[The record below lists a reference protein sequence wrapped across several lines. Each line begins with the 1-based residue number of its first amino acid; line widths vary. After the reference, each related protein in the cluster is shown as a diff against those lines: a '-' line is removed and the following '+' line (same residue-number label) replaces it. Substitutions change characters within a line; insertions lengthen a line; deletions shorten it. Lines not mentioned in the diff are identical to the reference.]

1 MFAAEAWREVNE
13 GLIAA
18 AVDFLRTGYT
28 FRQLASLP
36 LSVYSNLP
44 KRVGIEAM
52 KAQSARLA
60 LLFSCLGHAYMHLFT
75 AFYFVIA
82 LSLEADWGIPNHE
95 LVKLWALGS
104 LLVGLAALPAGW
116 LGDRWSAAGMMTVF
130 FIGLGISGIVCGLV
144 SSTTALML
152 GLAAV
157 GLFSAIYH
165 PVGIA
170 WLVRSARARGMA
182 LAVNGIFGSLG
193 VASAGLVAGV
203 LIDAV
208 SWRAAFIVPGALC
221 LATGIAL
228 LVALR
233 LGWVR
238 ESAAEHAPEPL
249 PSRGDRA
256 RVYAVLL
263 MTMAVMGLMFHATQ
277 ASLPKV
283 FDLRLRD
290 LAGEGALGIG
300 ALVALVYTAGGLMQ
314 LAGGWLAD
322 RFPLKPIYLGAFVLQ
337 VPVMAL
343 IASTGSLPLIG
354 LSVMT
359 VILSSAALPAEN
371 MLLARYTPSRHRS
384 LAFGV
389 KFVLAFAIAN
399 PAILLASWVEGRS
412 GEFTQLYL
420 ILAVIAAAA
429 AVVACFLPSARPLG
443 RLAMPAE

>member
-1 MFAAEAWREVNE
+1 
-13 GLIAA
+13 
-18 AVDFLRTGYT
+18 
-28 FRQLASLP
+28 
-36 LSVYSNLP
+36 
-44 KRVGIEAM
+44 M
-52 KAQSARLA
+52 KDNSARLA

-82 LSLEADWGIPNHE
+82 LSLEAEWGVPNHE

-116 LGDRWSAAGMMTVF
+116 LGDRWSASGMMCVF
-130 FIGLGISGIVCGLV
+130 FLGLGVSGIVCGLV
-144 SSTTALML
+144 ESTTALML

-165 PVGIA
+165 PVGVA
-170 WLVRSARARGMA
+170 WLIRSARSRGMA

-208 SWRAAFIVPGALC
+208 SWRAAFIVPGVVC
-221 LATGIAL
+221 LVTGLAL
-228 LVALR
+228 LVVLR
-233 LGWVR
+233 LGWLR
-238 ESAAEHAPEPL
+238 EAAADRAPEPL
-249 PSRGDRA
+249 PSRGDRV

-263 MTMAVMGLMFHATQ
+263 LTMAVMGLLFHATQ

-290 LAGEGALGIG
+290 LVGEGALGIG

-314 LAGGWLAD
+314 LVGGWLAD
-322 RFPLKPIYLGAFVLQ
+322 RYPLKPIYLSAFVLQ

-343 IASTGSLPLIG
+343 FASSGSFPLVA
-354 LSVMT
+354 LAVMT
-359 VILSSAALPAEN
+359 VMLSAAALPAEN
-371 MLLARYTPSRHRS
+371 MLLARYTPSQHRS

-412 GEFTQLYL
+412 GEFDALYL
-420 ILAVIAAAA
+420 FLAVIAAGA
-429 AVVACFLPSARPLG
+429 AVVACFLPSARSFE
-443 RLAMPAE
+443 RAAMPAE

>member
-1 MFAAEAWREVNE
+1 
-13 GLIAA
+13 
-18 AVDFLRTGYT
+18 
-28 FRQLASLP
+28 
-36 LSVYSNLP
+36 
-44 KRVGIEAM
+44 M
-52 KAQSARLA
+52 KANSARLA

-82 LSLEADWGIPNHE
+82 LSLESAWNIPNHE

-116 LGDRWSAAGMMTVF
+116 LGDRWSAPGMMAVF

-144 SSTTALML
+144 NSTTALML

-165 PVGIA
+165 PVGVA
-170 WLVRSARARGMA
+170 WLVRSAKARGMA

-208 SWRAAFIVPGALC
+208 SWRAAFIVPGAVC
-221 LATGIAL
+221 LVTGIAL
-228 LVALR
+228 VVALR
-233 LGWVR
+233 LGWL
-238 ESAAEHAPEPL
+238 EEAAVDRAPEPA
-249 PSRGDRA
+249 PSRGDMV
-256 RVYAVLL
+256 RVYAILL
-263 MTMAVMGLMFHATQ
+263 MTMAVMGLMFHGTQ

-290 LAGEGALGIG
+290 IAGEGALGIG

-322 RFPLKPIYLGAFVLQ
+322 RYPLKPIYLAAFVLQ

-343 IASTGSLPLIG
+343 IATTGNAALIA
-354 LSVMT
+354 LSIMT

-389 KFVLAFAIAN
+389 KFVLAFSIAN

-412 GEFTQLYL
+412 GEYTEFFF
-420 ILAVIAAAA
+420 ILAAIAAVA
-429 AVVACFLPSARPLG
+429 AVVASFLPFARPAG
-443 RLAMPAE
+443 QLAVPAE

>member
-1 MFAAEAWREVNE
+1 
-13 GLIAA
+13 
-18 AVDFLRTGYT
+18 
-28 FRQLASLP
+28 
-36 LSVYSNLP
+36 
-44 KRVGIEAM
+44 M
-52 KAQSARLA
+52 KAQRAHLA
-60 LLFSCLGHAYMHLFT
+60 LVFSCLGHAYMHLFT

-82 LSLEADWGIPNHE
+82 LSLETAWGVPNHE
-95 LVKLWALGS
+95 LIKLWALGS

-116 LGDRWSAAGMMTVF
+116 LGDRWSASGMMSVF

-144 SSTTALML
+144 ESTFALML
-152 GLAAV
+152 GLTAI

-170 WLVRSARARGMA
+170 WLVKSARARGMA

-203 LIDAV
+203 LIDTV
-208 SWRAAFIVPGALC
+208 SWRAAFIVPGVLC
-221 LATGIAL
+221 LVTGLAL
-228 LVALR
+228 VLALR

-238 ESAAEHAPEPL
+238 ESEADRVAEPL
-249 PSRGDRA
+249 PPRGDRV

-290 LAGEGALGIG
+290 IAGEGALGIG
-300 ALVALVYTAGGLMQ
+300 ALVALVFTAGGMMQ
-314 LAGGWLAD
+314 LVGGWLAD
-322 RFPLKPIYLGAFVLQ
+322 RFPLKPIYLAAFVFQ

-343 IASTGSLPLIG
+343 IAVTGNPLLI
-354 LSVMT
+354 LLAIST

-371 MLLARYTPSRHRS
+371 LLLARHTPTRHRS

-389 KFVLAFAIAN
+389 KYVLAFAIAN

-412 GEFTQLYL
+412 GEYSQLYF
-420 ILAVIAAAA
+420 ILAGIAGVAALA
-429 AVVACFLPSARPLG
+429 ACFLPSARTYG
-443 RLAMPAE
+443 SAAVAAE

>member
-1 MFAAEAWREVNE
+1 M
-13 GLIAA
+13 
-18 AVDFLRTGYT
+18 
-28 FRQLASLP
+28 
-36 LSVYSNLP
+36 
-44 KRVGIEAM
+44 RVGITAM
-52 KAQSARLA
+52 KAPSARLA
-60 LLFSCLGHAYMHLFT
+60 LLFSWLGHAYMHLFT

-95 LVKLWALGS
+95 LIKLWALGS

-116 LGDRWSAAGMMTVF
+116 LGDRWSASGMMTVF

-144 SSTTALML
+144 NSTLALML
-152 GLAAV
+152 GLSAI

-170 WLVRSARARGMA
+170 WLVKSARARGMA

-208 SWRAAFIVPGALC
+208 SWRAAFIVPGSLC
-221 LATGIAL
+221 LVTGLAL
-228 LVALR
+228 ALSLR

-238 ESAAEHAPEPL
+238 EAEGDQVAEPA
-249 PSRGDRA
+249 PSRGDMV

-263 MTMAVMGLMFHATQ
+263 MTMAVMGLLFHATQ
-277 ASLPKV
+277 ASLPRM

-290 LAGEGALGIG
+290 FAGEGALGIG

-322 RFPLKPIYLGAFVLQ
+322 RFPLKPIYLGAFLFQ

-343 IASTGSLPLIG
+343 IATTGSPLLIA
-354 LSVMT
+354 LAIFT

-371 MLLARYTPSRHRS
+371 MLLARYTPTRHRS

-389 KFVLAFAIAN
+389 KYVLAFAIAN

-412 GEFTQLYL
+412 GEFTQLYF
-420 ILAVIAAAA
+420 ILAAIAGIATLITL
-429 AVVACFLPSARPLG
+429 FLPSARPLG
-443 RLAMPAE
+443 PAAVPAE

>member
-1 MFAAEAWREVNE
+1 
-13 GLIAA
+13 
-18 AVDFLRTGYT
+18 
-28 FRQLASLP
+28 
-36 LSVYSNLP
+36 
-44 KRVGIEAM
+44 
-52 KAQSARLA
+52 
-60 LLFSCLGHAYMHLFT
+60 
-75 AFYFVIA
+75 
-82 LSLEADWGIPNHE
+82 
-95 LVKLWALGS
+95 
-104 LLVGLAALPAGW
+104 
-116 LGDRWSAAGMMTVF
+116 MMTVF

-144 SSTTALML
+144 NSTFALML

-170 WLVRSARARGMA
+170 WLVKSARARGMA

-208 SWRAAFIVPGALC
+208 SWRAAFIVPGVVC
-221 LATGIAL
+221 LVTGLAL
-228 LVALR
+228 LLALR

-238 ESAAEHAPEPL
+238 EVAADQVVEPA

-256 RVYAVLL
+256 RVYGVLL
-263 MTMAVMGLMFHATQ
+263 LTMAVMGLMFHATQ

-290 LAGEGALGIG
+290 LTGEGALGIG
-300 ALVALVYTAGGLMQ
+300 ALVALVYTAGGMMQ

-322 RFPLKPIYLGAFVLQ
+322 RFPLKPIYLAAFLFQ

-343 IASTGSLPLIG
+343 IATTGSPALIA
-354 LSVMT
+354 LAIFT

-371 MLLARYTPSRHRS
+371 MLIARYTPLRHRS
-384 LAFGV
+384 LAYGV
-389 KFVLAFAIAN
+389 KYVLAFAIAN

-412 GEFTQLYL
+412 GEFTLLYF
-420 ILAVIAAAA
+420 ILAAIAGIAALITCL
-429 AVVACFLPSARPLG
+429 VPSARRFG
-443 RLAMPAE
+443 QAAAPAE

>member
-1 MFAAEAWREVNE
+1 
-13 GLIAA
+13 
-18 AVDFLRTGYT
+18 
-28 FRQLASLP
+28 
-36 LSVYSNLP
+36 
-44 KRVGIEAM
+44 M
-52 KAQSARLA
+52 KANSARLA

-82 LSLEADWGIPNHE
+82 LSLESAWNIPNHE

-116 LGDRWSAAGMMTVF
+116 LGDRWSAPGMMAVF

-144 SSTTALML
+144 NSTTALML

-165 PVGIA
+165 PVGVA

-208 SWRAAFIVPGALC
+208 SWRAAFIVPGVVC
-221 LATGIAL
+221 LLTGIAL
-228 LVALR
+228 VVALR
-233 LGWVR
+233 LGWL
-238 ESAAEHAPEPL
+238 EEAAVDRAPEPA
-249 PSRGDRA
+249 PSRSDMV
-256 RVYAVLL
+256 RVYAILL
-263 MTMAVMGLMFHATQ
+263 MTMAVMGLMFHGTQ

-290 LAGEGALGIG
+290 IAGEGALGIG

-322 RFPLKPIYLGAFVLQ
+322 RYPLKPIYLGAFVLQ

-343 IASTGSLPLIG
+343 IATTGNASLIA
-354 LSVMT
+354 LSIMT

-389 KFVLAFAIAN
+389 KFVLAFSIAN

-412 GEFTQLYL
+412 GEYTEFFF
-420 ILAVIAAAA
+420 ILAAIAAVA
-429 AVVACFLPSARPLG
+429 AVVASFLPFARPAG
-443 RLAMPAE
+443 QLAVPAE

>member
-1 MFAAEAWREVNE
+1 
-13 GLIAA
+13 
-18 AVDFLRTGYT
+18 
-28 FRQLASLP
+28 
-36 LSVYSNLP
+36 
-44 KRVGIEAM
+44 M
-52 KAQSARLA
+52 KAPSARLA

-95 LVKLWALGS
+95 LIKLWAVGS

-116 LGDRWSAAGMMTVF
+116 LGDRWSASGMMTVY
-130 FIGLGISGIVCGLV
+130 FIGLGISGIACGLV
-144 SSTTALML
+144 DSTLALML

-165 PVGIA
+165 PVGIS
-170 WLVRSARARGMA
+170 WLVKSARARGMA

-208 SWRAAFIVPGALC
+208 SWRAAFIVPGVIC
-221 LATGIAL
+221 LVTGLAL
-228 LVALR
+228 LLSLYR
-233 LGWVR
+233 GWVR
-238 ESAAEHAPEPL
+238 ETAVDEAPQPV
-249 PSRGDRA
+249 PSRSDIF
-256 RVYAVLL
+256 RVYGVLL
-263 MTMAVMGLMFHATQ
+263 LTMAVMGLLFHATQ
-277 ASLPKV
+277 ASLPKM

-290 LAGEGALGIG
+290 LTGEGALGIG
-300 ALVALVYTAGGLMQ
+300 VLVALVYTAGGLMQ

-322 RFPLKPIYLGAFVLQ
+322 RFPLKPIYLAAFALQ

-343 IASTGSLPLIG
+343 MATTGSSALIA
-354 LSVMT
+354 LAVLT
-359 VILSSAALPAEN
+359 VILSAVALPAEN
-371 MLLARYTPSRHRS
+371 MLLARYTPSRHRG

-412 GEFTQLYL
+412 GDFVQLYF
-420 ILAVIAAAA
+420 ILAVVAGIAALIT
-429 AVVACFLPSARPLG
+429 FLLPSARPLV
-443 RLAMPAE
+443 RAAVPAE